1 VDVVFFTIYTPLI
14 AAVATIITSTNLG
27 DKDMMHQ
34 NFHGGWLCG
43 PEGFFSGSH
52 LGGPLHLLVWG
63 LLLYL
68 IYKAITHIMSGRREE
83 VASSGYNS
91 SAMTILH
98 ERYASG
104 EIDKEEFLQKKK
116 DLNG

>member
-1 VDVVFFTIYTPLI
+1 
-14 AAVATIITSTNLG
+14 
-27 DKDMMHQ
+27 
-34 NFHGGWLCG
+34 
-43 PEGFFSGSH
+43 
-52 LGGPLHLLVWG
+52 
-63 LLLYL
+63 
-68 IYKAITHIMSGRREE
+68 MSGRREE

-116 DLNG
+116 DLNGWLVINNSKSYL